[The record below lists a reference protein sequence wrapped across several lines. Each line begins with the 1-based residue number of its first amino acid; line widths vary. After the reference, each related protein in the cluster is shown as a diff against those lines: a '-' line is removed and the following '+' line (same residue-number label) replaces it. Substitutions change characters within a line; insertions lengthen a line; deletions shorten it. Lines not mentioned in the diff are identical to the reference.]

1 MPSLNIKTT
10 HKPIKTY
17 YAELEKYAQLGAE
30 NEGSVR
36 AAFQS
41 LLQHYCGQSNFIL
54 LCEKTLH
61 TADNRRIT
69 PDGEV
74 VDAYGLPHGYWEAK
88 DTQDDLHIEAN
99 KKFAAGY
106 PSKNIVLQSPTHA
119 LLYQNGQLQ
128 LDLDITASQN
138 LVHVL
143 QTFFAYREENISAW
157 HAAVAEFRE
166 IVPELGEKLAALI
179 ETERQN
185 NPHFHDAFSKFHQ
198 QCQTS
203 INPNLSIAA
212 VEEMLIQ
219 HLLTERIFA
228 TIFDNRDFTRR
239 NIIAREI
246 ETVIDVLTER
256 TLNRSEFLRP
266 LNPFYVAIEK
276 TALTITDFS
285 QKQGFLN
292 TVYEQ
297 FFQGFSVKVAD
308 THGIVYTPQPIVDF
322 MVKSVEHILQTEFSR
337 SMSDSG
343 VHIIDPFV
351 GTGNFIVRIMQELDP
366 IALERKYTADPPE
379 LQCNEVMLLPYYI
392 ASLNIE
398 HQFFTA
404 TNRYAA
410 FEGICLVDTFEVA
423 EERQMS
429 LFAPE
434 NAERVEKQKQTSMFV
449 VIGNPPYNMGQVNE
463 NDNNKNRKY
472 ETMDKRVAD
481 TYTKD
486 STATNRNKLYDP
498 YIKAIRWGLD
508 RIGEEGIVAYITN
521 NSFLDGVAFDGMRK
535 HLADDCD
542 AVYVLDLGGNA
553 RKGLKVSD
561 ANVFGIRVG
570 MSINLFVKKKG
581 DSSETPRL
589 FYYRADDLWNKKQK
603 FDFLNQRQHVGSI
616 EWQAIQPDARHTW
629 LTEGL
634 HAEFDTFIP
643 MGTKEAKAVKEA
655 GVNVIFKTYSL
666 GVSTN
671 RDAWAYNFDKNTLV
685 KNVSRMIGT
694 YNANIARWLQRTNR
708 ETNVDDFVEP
718 DDRKISWS
726 ESLKRNLQRAR
737 SADFSQENVRLSLYR
752 PFTKSYLYFDRII
765 NERVREFPSI
775 FSTSET
781 ERENQVICVSAIGN
795 IKPFHILMVD
805 VIPDLH
811 LTGDSQ
817 CFPFYT
823 YDEDGTNRKEN
834 ITDWALAQF
843 RTHYKDDSISKWD
856 IFHYTYGILH
866 HPAYR
871 EKYQANLKRDLPHI
885 PPPFIPPQAEGEE
898 NSPTPCLRGD
908 KGGFLDR
915 GVAADFWAFA
925 NAGARLAEI
934 HVNYESQP
942 EYDKLKLIQSPDVPL
957 NWHVEK
963 MKLSKDKT
971 SLVYNDFLTLD
982 GIPAKA
988 FAYRLGTR
996 SALEWVINQ
1005 YCVKTDKR
1013 SGIVNDPNRA
1023 DDPQYIVRLLRQ
1035 VITVSLETVDIVGGL
1050 PALQ

>member
-1 MPSLNIKTT
+1 MPEVNIKTT

-17 YAELEKYAQLGAE
+17 YAELEEYAQLGAE

-36 AAFQS
+36 AAFQN
-41 LLQHYCGQSNFIL
+41 LLQHYCGQSNFTL

-69 PDGEV
+69 PDGEI

-88 DTQDDLHIEAN
+88 DTQDDLYIEAD

-119 LLYQNGQLQ
+119 LLYQNGQLL
-128 LDLDITASQN
+128 LDLDITDSQN

-246 ETVIDVLTER
+246 ENVIDVLTER

-322 MVKSVEHILQTEFSR
+322 MVKSVEHILQTEFGR

-423 EERQMS
+423 EERQMT

-434 NAERVEKQKQTSMFV
+434 NTERVEKQKQTPMFV
-449 VIGNPPYNMGQVNE
+449 VIGNPPYNAGQVNE

-472 ETMDKRVAD
+472 ETMDKRVRE
-481 TYTKD
+481 TFSQD
-486 STATNRNKLYDP
+486 SIATNKNALSDP
-498 YIKAIRWGLD
+498 YVKAIRWALD
-508 RIGEEGIVAYITN
+508 RVGEEGVVAFVTN
-521 NSFLDGVAFDGMRK
+521 NSFLDGIAFDGMRK

-542 AVYVLDLGGNA
+542 AIYVLDLGGNA
-553 RKGLKVSD
+553 RKGLKVSN

-570 MSINLFVKKKG
+570 VSITLFVKKKQN
-581 DSSETPRL
+581 SSKAPQI
-589 FYYRADDLWNKKQK
+589 FYYRTDDLWNKKQK
-603 FDFLNQRQHVGSI
+603 FDFLNERQHAGGI
-616 EWQAIQPDARHTW
+616 EWQPIQPDARHTW

-634 HAEFDTFIP
+634 HAEYGTFIP
-643 MGTKEAKAVKEA
+643 MGTKEAKGLKSAAVD
-655 GVNVIFKTYSL
+655 VLFKTYSR
-666 GVSTN
+666 GIVTC
-671 RDAWAYNFDKNTLV
+671 RDAWTFNFYRDELKE
-685 KNVSRMIGT
+685 NVQRMIGT
-694 YNANIARWLQRTNR
+694 YNVETVRWTQRADLNANVN
-708 ETNVDDFVEP
+708 DFVVS
-718 DDRKISWS
+718 DNTKISWS
-726 ESLKRNLQRAR
+726 EALKRNLQRGKTT
-737 SADFSQENVRLSLYR
+737 DFSQEKVRTSLYR
-752 PFTKSYLYFDRII
+752 PFTKSNLYFDRIMT
-765 NERVREFPSI
+765 ERVYVFPSI
-775 FSTSET
+775 FPTPET
-781 ERENQVICVSAIGN
+781 ESENQVLCVSAIGN
-795 IKPFHILMVD
+795 NKAFHTLMTN
-805 VIPDLH
+805 VIPDFH

-823 YDEDGTNRKEN
+823 YDEDSTNRKEN

-866 HPAYR
+866 HPDYR

-885 PPPFIPPQAEGEE
+885 PFAPSIKA
-898 NSPTPCLRGD
+898 
-908 KGGFLDR
+908 
-915 GVAADFWAFA
+915 FWGFA
-925 NAGARLAEI
+925 NAGARLADI
-934 HVNYESQP
+934 HINYESQS
-942 EYDKLKLIQSPDVPL
+942 EYDNLKLVQNPNVPL
-957 NWHVEK
+957 NWRVEK

-971 SLVYNDFLTLD
+971 ALVYNDFLTLD
-982 GIPAKA
+982 GIPSKA
-988 FAYRLGTR
+988 LEYRLGTR

-1013 SGIVNDPNRA
+1013 SGLVNDPNRA
-1023 DDPQYIVRLLRQ
+1023 DDPQYIVRLLGQ
-1035 VITVSLETVDIVGGL
+1035 VISVSLETVDIVTGL

>member
-1 MPSLNIKTT
+1 MPEVNIKTT

-17 YAELEKYAQLGAE
+17 YAALEKYAELGAE

-41 LLQHYCGQSNFIL
+41 LLQHYCGQSNLTL

-61 TADNRRIT
+61 TVDNRRIT

-74 VDAYGLPHGYWEAK
+74 VDPYGLPHGYWEAK
-88 DTQDDLHIEAN
+88 DSQDNLHVEAD

-119 LLYQNGQLQ
+119 LLYQNGKLR
-128 LDLDITASQN
+128 LDLDITDSQN

-185 NPHFHDAFSKFHQ
+185 NPHFHEAFSKFHQ

-322 MVKSVEHILQTEFSR
+322 MVKSVEHILQTEFGR

-351 GTGNFIVRIMQELDP
+351 GTGNFIVRIMKELDP

-379 LQCNEVMLLPYYI
+379 FQCNEVMLLPYYI

-398 HQFFTA
+398 HQFFTT

-423 EERQMS
+423 EERQMT

-434 NAERVEKQKQTSMFV
+434 NAERVEKQKQTPMFV
-449 VIGNPPYNMGQVNE
+449 VIGNPPYNMRQVNE

-472 ETMDKRVAD
+472 ETMDKRVRETYSQDSKATNKNILSD
-481 TYTKD
+481 TYV
-486 STATNRNKLYDP
+486 
-498 YIKAIRWGLD
+498 KAIRWALD
-508 RIGEEGIVAYITN
+508 RIGEEGVVAFITN
-521 NSFLDGVAFDGMRK
+521 NSFLNGIAFDGMRK

-542 AVYVLDLGGNA
+542 AIYVLDLGGNA

-561 ANVFGIRVG
+561 ANVFGIQVG
-570 MSINLFVKKKG
+570 VSINLFVKKKQN
-581 DSSETPRL
+581 SSGTPRL

-603 FDFLNQRQHVGSI
+603 FDFLNERQHAGNI
-616 EWQAIQPDARHTW
+616 EWQPIQPDARHTW

-634 HAEFDTFIP
+634 HAEFDTFMP
-643 MGTKEAKAVKEA
+643 MGTKEAKAEKAVA
-655 GVNVIFKTYSL
+655 TDVIFKTYSR
-666 GVSTN
+666 GVVTC
-671 RDAWAYNFDKNTLV
+671 RDAWTFNFNQKVLAKNIQQ
-685 KNVSRMIGT
+685 MIQT
-694 YNANIARWLQRTNR
+694 YNEQVFKWEQRKNR
-708 ETNVDDFVEP
+708 EANVDNFLVY
-718 DDRKISWS
+718 DDKEIGWS
-726 ESLKRNLQRAR
+726 RDLKAKLKRGKTAEYNEHKFRI
-737 SADFSQENVRLSLYR
+737 SLYR
-752 PFTKSYLYFDRII
+752 PFTKSNLYFDRM
-765 NERVREFPSI
+765 
-775 FSTSET
+775 
-781 ERENQVICVSAIGN
+781 
-795 IKPFHILMVD
+795 MVD
-805 VIPDLH
+805 VVYVFPAIFPTAESESENRVVCVSGIGHDFFRCQIANAIPELKFSSAANGG
-811 LTGDSQ
+811 TQ

-834 ITDWALAQF
+834 ITDWALVKF

-856 IFHYTYGILH
+856 IFHYNYGILH
-866 HPAYR
+866 HPEYR
-871 EKYQANLKRDLPHI
+871 EKYEANLKRDLPHI
-885 PPPFIPPQAEGEE
+885 LFVP
-898 NSPTPCLRGD
+898 
-908 KGGFLDR
+908 
-915 GVAADFWAFA
+915 DFWSFA
-925 NAGARLAEI
+925 NAGARLADI

-942 EYDKLKLIQSPDVPL
+942 EYDKLKLVQNPDVPL
-957 NWHVEK
+957 NWRVEK
-963 MKLSKDKT
+963 MKLAKDKT
-971 SLVYNDFLTLD
+971 SLTYNDFLTLD

-1013 SGIVNDPNRA
+1013 SGIVNNPNRA
-1023 DDPQYIVRLLRQ
+1023 DDPQYIVRLIGQ
-1035 VITVSLETVDIVGGL
+1035 VISVSLETVDIVENL
-1050 PALQ
+1050 PKVR